1 MPQINPKI
9 LVWARETAGL
19 TPEEAVRKLGI
30 RDARGV
36 AAVDRLIALETG
48 SAEPTRPLLVKMAKQ
63 YRRPL
68 LTFYMAGPPRKGE
81 RGRDFRT
88 LPEGHSDAAE
98 ALLDALIRDVR
109 ARQRMVRALLED
121 EEDAEPLPFVGSMR
135 IADGAPALLGSLR
148 KTLRISLDAFRS
160 ASSSEEAFALLRARA
175 EAAGVFVLLIGNL
188 GSHHTAI
195 DLETF
200 RGFALADKIAPFVII
215 NDQDAHA
222 AWSFTLLHELVH
234 IWLGETGVSG
244 AFAEAGIEKFCN
256 RVASEF
262 LLPSE
267 DLADLHVDD
276 MKPFEKL
283 QARISDFASDRH
295 LSGSM
300 VAYRLYETG
309 TIERETWSRLSTFF
323 RQRWLQTRVERRE
336 RAREKEGGPSYY
348 VVRRHR
354 VGTALIE
361 LVRRMMADGVLVPS
375 KAGKILGVKPANVQ
389 AMVNPAGAL
398 ALGAM
403 PQEPIARA

>member
-1 MPQINPKI
+1 MPEINPEI

-19 TPEEAVRKLGI
+19 TPEEAAEKLGI

-36 AAVDRLIALETG
+36 AAVDRLAALETG
-48 SAEPTRPLLVKMAKQ
+48 DDVPTRPMLVKMAKH

-68 LTFYMAGPPRKGE
+68 LTFYMSAPPLKGE

-88 LPEGHSDAAE
+88 LPEGHSEAAE

-109 ARQRMVRALLED
+109 ARQSMVRALLED
-121 EEDAEPLPFVGSMR
+121 EEDTRPLPYVASMR
-135 IADGAPALLGSLR
+135 MSDGVAAVVASIQR
-148 KTLRISLDAFRS
+148 TLRDSPRAIRS
-160 ASSSEEAFALLRARA
+160 TNQETFAVLRASA

-195 DLETF
+195 DVETF
-200 RGFALADKIAPFVII
+200 RGFALADKVAPFVVI
-215 NDQDAHA
+215 NDQDAQA
-222 AWSFTLLHELVH
+222 AWSFTLLHELAH

-244 AFAEAGIEKFCN
+244 AFADTAIEQFCN
-256 RVASEF
+256 RVASKF

-267 DLADLHVDD
+267 ELAELQIDD
-276 MKPFEKL
+276 TMDFETTK
-283 QARISDFASDRH
+283 ARITDFAEARL
-295 LSGSM
+295 LSSSM
-300 VAYRLYETG
+300 VAYRLYQTG
-309 TIERETWSRLSTFF
+309 RIEREAWSRLASFF
-323 RQRWLQTRVERRE
+323 RQKWLQARAERRE
-336 RAREKEGGPSYY
+336 RARERDGGPSYY

-361 LVRRMMADGVLVPS
+361 LVRRTMAEGMLTPS

-389 AMVNPAGAL
+389 TMVNPAGPP
-398 ALGAM
+398 ALGPM

>member
-1 MPQINPKI
+1 MPQINPEI

-36 AAVDRLIALETG
+36 GAIDRLAALEAG
-48 SAEPTRPLLVKMAKQ
+48 SAQPTRPLLVKMAKQ

-68 LTFYMAGPPRKGE
+68 VTFYMPSPPRRGE

-109 ARQRMVRALLED
+109 ARQSMVRALLED
-121 EEDAEPLPFVGSMR
+121 EEEADPLPFVGSVRM
-135 IADGAPALLGSLR
+135 ADGAPALLASIR

-160 ASSSEEAFALLRARA
+160 AGSSEDAFALLRARA

-215 NDQDAHA
+215 NDQDAQA
-222 AWSFTLLHELVH
+222 AWSFTLLHELAH
-234 IWLGETGVSG
+234 LWLGETGVSG
-244 AFAEAGIEKFCN
+244 AFAEAAIERFCN
-256 RVASEF
+256 MVASEF

-267 DLADLHVDD
+267 ELANLQVDD
-276 MKPFEKL
+276 ATDFETA
-283 QARISDFASDRH
+283 QARITAFAQDRH
-295 LSGSM
+295 LSRSM
-300 VAYRLYETG
+300 VAYKLYQAG
-309 TIERETWSRLSTFF
+309 AIERDAWGRLSAFF
-323 RQRWLQTRVERRE
+323 RQKWLQSRAERRE

-354 VGTALIE
+354 VGTALID
-361 LVRRMMADGVLVPS
+361 LVRRTMAEGILAPS
-375 KAGKILGVKPANVQ
+375 KAGKILGVKPANVEM
-389 AMVNPAGAL
+389 MVNPAGPPL
-398 ALGAM
+398 LRPM
-403 PQEPIARA
+403 PQEPTARA

>member
-1 MPQINPKI
+1 MPRINPEI
-9 LVWARETAGL
+9 LVWARETASL

-36 AAVDRLIALETG
+36 AAVDRLAALEAG
-48 SAEPTRPLLVKMAKQ
+48 STQPTRPLLLKMAKQ

-68 LTFYMAGPPRKGE
+68 VTFYMSAPPRKGE

-109 ARQRMVRALLED
+109 ARQSMVRALLED
-121 EEDAEPLPFVGSMR
+121 EEEAEPLPFVGSMR
-135 IADGAPALLGSLR
+135 MTDGAPALLASIR

-160 ASSSEEAFALLRARA
+160 ANSSEEAFTLLRARA

-215 NDQDAHA
+215 NDQDAQA
-222 AWSFTLLHELVH
+222 AWSFTLLHELTH
-234 IWLGETGVSG
+234 LWLGETGVSG
-244 AFAEAGIEKFCN
+244 AFAEAAIEQFCN

-267 DLADLHVDD
+267 ELTDLQVDD
-276 MKPFEKL
+276 ATDFETT
-283 QARISDFASDRH
+283 QARITSFAEDRH
-295 LSGSM
+295 LSRSM
-300 VAYRLYETG
+300 VAYRLFQTG
-309 TIERETWSRLSTFF
+309 RIEKDAWSRLGTFF
-323 RQRWLQTRVERRE
+323 RQKWLQTRAERRE

-361 LVRRMMADGVLVPS
+361 LVRRTMADGALVPS

-389 AMVNPAGAL
+389 TMVNPAGPL
-398 ALGAM
+398 ALGPM
-403 PQEPIARA
+403 PREPMAGA

>member
-1 MPQINPKI
+1 MPPINPEI

-36 AAVDRLIALETG
+36 AAVDRLTALETG
-48 SAEPTRPLLVKMAKQ
+48 SAEPTRPLLVKMSKQ

-68 LTFYMAGPPRKGE
+68 LTFYMSGPPRKGE

-109 ARQRMVRALLED
+109 ARQGMVRALLED
-121 EEDAEPLPFVGSMR
+121 EEDAQPLPFVGSMR
-135 IADGAPALLGSLR
+135 MADGAPALLASIR
-148 KTLRISLDAFRS
+148 QTLSIDLDAFRS
-160 ASSSEEAFALLRARA
+160 AGSSEDAFALLRARA

-200 RGFALADKIAPFVII
+200 RGLALADEIAPFVVI
-215 NDQDAHA
+215 NDQDAQP
-222 AWSFTLLHELVH
+222 AWSFTLLHELAH
-234 IWLGETGVSG
+234 IWLGQTGVSG
-244 AFAEAGIEKFCN
+244 AFAEAAIERFCN

-267 DLADLHVDD
+267 ELASLQVNGTTN
-276 MKPFEKL
+276 L
-283 QARISDFASDRH
+283 QAAQARITDFAEDRH
-295 LSGSM
+295 LSSSM
-300 VAYRLYETG
+300 VAYRLYQTG
-309 TIERETWSRLSTFF
+309 TIDREVWSRLSAFF
-323 RQRWLQTRVERRE
+323 RQKWLQTRVERRE

-354 VGTALIE
+354 VGTALID
-361 LVRRMMADGVLVPS
+361 LVRRAMADGVLVPS

-389 AMVNPAGAL
+389 MMVNPAGRL
-398 ALGAM
+398 TLGPM
-403 PQEPIARA
+403 PQEPMAGA